1 MDEAKP
7 RAIEPGVITDLAG
20 KMTYGAYLALDELL
34 ACQRPLSSPAHHDE
48 MLFIIQHQTSELWLK
63 LMIHELGAAIAA
75 VRGDE
80 LEASFKVLARVK
92 HVQEQLIRQWDVL
105 ATLTPSEYGQFRGVL
120 GTGSGFQ
127 SVQYRLVE
135 FMLGNKDRR
144 MIELHA
150 HDPGA
155 VEALRRALE
164 APSLYDEFLRH
175 LARRGWAVPAEV
187 IGRDVTETY
196 GPHEGVVGVLRGVYA
211 DPAGAWDAYEMAE
224 KLVDID
230 ERMAMWRFRHAKV
243 VERII
248 GFKPGTGGSSGV
260 PFLRR
265 MVEHR
270 FFPELW
276 DVRTHL

>member
-20 KMTYGAYLALDELL
+20 RMTYGAYLALDELL
-34 ACQRPLSSPAHHDE
+34 ACQRPLSKPAHHDE

-135 FMLGNKDRR
+135 FMLGHKDRR
-144 MIELHA
+144 MIEMHA